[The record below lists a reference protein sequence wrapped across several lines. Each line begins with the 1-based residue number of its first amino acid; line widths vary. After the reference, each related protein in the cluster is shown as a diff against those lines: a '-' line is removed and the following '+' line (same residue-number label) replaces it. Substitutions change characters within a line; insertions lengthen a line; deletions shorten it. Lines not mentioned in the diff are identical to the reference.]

1 MKKLLLISFTLL
13 ALLAPATATYAAPK
27 TYTVVLAG
35 GVEKSDIRIWLTPDG
50 RQYVIDSVAQLEVG
64 GSVCWHP
71 EEMPNELVC
80 DAPSIAG
87 FEVNAGAGDDRV
99 TVAKKIEVPVTLRG
113 GAGDDILSGGA
124 GDDKLIGGYGS
135 DKLDGWRGDD
145 VLIGGEG
152 DDRLLSGAGDDT
164 LRGGYGKDVLVEGP
178 GKDDVH
184 QQFLRPS

>member
-1 MKKLLLISFTLL
+1 MKRILLISLTLT
-13 ALLAPATATYAAPK
+13 ALLVPAAFAHAAPQ

-35 GVEKSDIRIWLTPDG
+35 GVEESNIRIWLTPDG
-50 RQYVIDSVAQLEVG
+50 RQYVIDSIAQLEVG
-64 GSVCWHP
+64 GTVCGHP

-87 FEVNAGAGDDRV
+87 FEVNAAGGDDRV
-99 TVAKKIEVPVTLRG
+99 TVAKRIDLPVTLRG
-113 GAGDDILSGGA
+113 GAGDDVLFGGS

-145 VLIGGEG
+145 LLIGGEG
-152 DDRLLSGAGDDT
+152 NDRLLSGPGDDT

-178 GKDDVH
+178 GRDDVH
-184 QQFLRPS
+184 QQFSG